1 MAKRIMNEQT
11 PEEIKNELVKKGFVD
26 DIYGIVIEIEN
37 CYFRYTDEGKLFI
50 VHDLNSTERI
60 LIENPTIERI
70 QALVFGLTGER
81 I

>member
-1 MAKRIMNEQT
+1 MKA
-11 PEEIKNELVKKGFVD
+11 EEIKNELVKRGFVD

-37 CYFRYTDEGKLFI
+37 SYFRYTDDGKLFI
-50 VHDLNSTERI
+50 VPNPNSTERI

-70 QALVFGLTGER
+70 EALIFGLTGTK